1 MSETNRRAFLDVVG
15 DEDCAA
21 ILDAIREECKTIPE
35 LSDGCDIPLST
46 AYRKLTLL
54 QEADLVEEKNRL
66 PKDCRPKNVYELS
79 FDAAVVTMSDD
90 GGFEVEY
97 VDSPPEQASYGQ
109 VRDTPLSLASGD

>member
-1 MSETNRRAFLDVVG
+1 MGENNQRAFLDVVG

-21 ILDAIREECKTIPE
+21 ILDAIREESQTIPE

-46 AYRKLTLL
+46 AYRKLKLL

-79 FDAAVVTMSDD
+79 FDAAVVTMGDD

-97 VDSPPEQASYGQ
+97 VDSPPKRAAYERVGGQ
-109 VRDTPLSLASGD
+109 PLSLVGGD